1 MPLPRLQLAGN
12 RLDPFVY
19 EIGWNERVT
28 RSEFEIDG
36 FDDRLRFVGRPATT
50 SSGWRP

>member
-1 MPLPRLQLAGN
+1 MPLPRLQLVGN

-19 EIGWNERVT
+19 EIGWNDRVT

-36 FDDRLRFVGRPATT
+36 LEPIAVGRDL
-50 SSGWRP
+50 GWGGEV